1 MKDIFV
7 SKRSFL
13 IVTACLTGYFGL
25 LTLLPNFIPSFG
37 ATVFHA
43 GLILTLPFA
52 LIVLAV
58 LIIWAVVAVVV
69 SRLRKRS
76 LGNKSRW
83 AAMVSVSALLV
94 LAVVILTLRVFPDPL
109 PTGSYLSSF
118 DRSTW
123 LGPGS
128 TEPVHNDITP
138 RQKMLADVISKLPG
152 RKRGELEYMLGPS
165 FGPEYF
171 KSSGCDLI
179 YVLGPQRD
187 SLFTI
192 DSEWLLICFDENNIF
207 QRYAIATD

>member
-83 AAMVSVSALLV
+83 AAMVSVNRPGCS
-94 LAVVILTLRVFPDPL
+94 R
-109 PTGSYLSSF
+109 YL
-118 DRSTW
+118 
-123 LGPGS
+123 
-128 TEPVHNDITP
+128 
-138 RQKMLADVISKLPG
+138 
-152 RKRGELEYMLGPS
+152 
-165 FGPEYF
+165 
-171 KSSGCDLI
+171 
-179 YVLGPQRD
+179 
-187 SLFTI
+187 
-192 DSEWLLICFDENNIF
+192 
-207 QRYAIATD
+207 